1 MGQTVTPY
9 LLYEDAEAA
18 IEFLTRAFGFR
29 ETARTTGQAGGL
41 HAELDV
47 GDGSQV
53 FVGQPPSGY
62 RGPAIAGQTSLVY
75 VLTASDADAARRAGT
90 RRGRPHR
97 RGAERHGVRPAALR
111 RRGPAGPPLV
121 LRGAA
126 RQLDAQHHRRPGK
139 LWTPIGS
146 FRWC

>member
-29 ETARTTGQAGGL
+29 EIDRTPGQAGGL

-53 FVGQPPSGY
+53 FVGQPRAATAGRPSWA
-62 RGPAIAGQTSLVY
+62 RRASSTCSI
-75 VLTASDADAARRAGT
+75 ASDADGHAARAREAGGRIIEEPNDT
-90 RRGRPHR
+90 AYGQRRYGVEDPQGHHWFF
-97 RGAERHGVRPAALR
+97 GA
-111 RRGPAGPPLV
+111 PL
-121 LRGAA
+121 
-126 RQLDAQHHRRPGK
+126 
-139 LWTPIGS
+139 GS
-146 FRWC
+146 